1 MGSGENG
8 QLTFLDFITLI
19 SFWVGLINLKENMT
33 QGDKQDLMKK
43 FDEQT
48 KVVLGQIHT
57 HLKEQDTKIDHIL
70 TLLEGGDNGVLQK
83 R

>member
-19 SFWVGLINLKENMT
+19 SFWVGLINLEENMT
-33 QGDKQDLMKK
+33 QGDKQDLMKR

>member
-19 SFWVGLINLKENMT
+19 SFWVGLINLEENMT

-48 KVVLGQIHT
+48 EVVLGQIHT
-57 HLKEQDTKIDHIL
+57 HLEDQDKKIDQIL
-70 TLLEGGDNGVLQK
+70 SLLRGGNNGNI
-83 R
+83 

>member
-19 SFWVGLINLKENMT
+19 SFWVGLINLEENMT

-48 KVVLGQIHT
+48 ETVLGQIHT
-57 HLKEQDTKIDHIL
+57 YLEEQDAKIDRIL
-70 TLLEGGDNGVLQK
+70 KLLEGGDYGILQK
-83 R
+83 Q

>member
-1 MGSGENG
+1 MGNGENG

-19 SFWVGLINLKENMT
+19 SFWVGLINLEENMT

-48 KVVLGQIHT
+48 EAVLGQIHT

-70 TLLEGGDNGVLQK
+70 KLLEGGNNGVLQK

>member
-19 SFWVGLINLKENMT
+19 SFWVGLINLEENMT

-48 KVVLGQIHT
+48 EAVLGQIHA
-57 HLKEQDTKIDHIL
+57 HLEGQDKKIDRIM
-70 TLLEGGDNGVLQK
+70 TILEGGNNGDIQGL
-83 R
+83 